1 MCLLLHISQVRCL
14 INSGGD
20 RGVNLVLNL
29 HFKFAILINKLRH
42 LQATVGQITNAPKQ
56 EFMKMNRSEGKIKL
70 VFRNRR
76 LEIQLIFSC
85 FSFVLLHLSIG

>member
-29 HFKFAILINKLRH
+29 HSKFAILINKLGH
-42 LQATVGQITNAPKQ
+42 LQATVGQITNATKQ